1 MTLMNPPRALALV
14 GMPGAGKTLCA
25 LHLKQR
31 GFYQFRF
38 GKIITDEVENR
49 GWAVNPDN
57 ERVVREEIR
66 RNEGM
71 DAIAR
76 RALPDLKAALDTHQ
90 TIVIDGLYGHTEYK
104 TLHAELGAAMVVV
117 AIFCPRPLRYQR
129 LAARA
134 ERPLTP
140 EQAQARDYQEI
151 EMLEKGGPIA
161 IADYTLINDNSE
173 QSLLARLD
181 SLLDELSIQP

>member
-1 MTLMNPPRALALV
+1 MTNPPRALALV

-49 GWAVNPDN
+49 GWPVNPDN
-57 ERVVREEIR
+57 ERIVREEIR
-66 RNEGM
+66 DNEGM

-76 RALPDLKAALDTHQ
+76 RALPDLKAALATHQ
-90 TIVIDGLYGHTEYK
+90 SIIIDGLYGHQEYK
-104 TLHAELGAAMVVV
+104 TLHEELGAAIIVV
-117 AIFCPRPLRYQR
+117 AIFCPRALRYQR
-129 LAARA
+129 LATRI

-151 EMLEKGGPIA
+151 EKLEKGGPIA

-173 QSLLARLD
+173 QALLARLD
-181 SLLDELSIQP
+181 ALLDELGIHP